1 MKLRKSSVYTGILAL
16 LVLSM
21 VGCGSAKGDSS
32 KLSSASSSSEA
43 ISETETDHDHEHA
56 HTKTPA
62 TEGIFDDSE
71 VADRSLSDWS
81 GEWQSV
87 FPYLKDGTLDEVFEH
102 KAEAGEKT
110 TEEYKEYYTIGYQTE
125 VEKIDIYDELISF
138 YQDGEWVAG
147 NYSYAGYKIL
157 TYESGKKGVRY
168 LFDKVEGDEKA
179 PRSVQFSDHIIAPE
193 KSAHY
198 HIYFGDTSQEELLK
212 EMDNWPTY
220 YPASLSADDIVHEML
235 YH

>member
-1 MKLRKSSVYTGILAL
+1 MKKSSVYTGILAL
-16 LVLSM
+16 LVLSI
-21 VGCGSAKGDSS
+21 VGCRSADEASP
-32 KLSSASSSSEA
+32 KLSSAPSSSET
-43 ISETETDHDHEHA
+43 ISEAESEHDHDHT

-62 TEGIFDDSE
+62 AEGIFEDSE
-71 VADRSLSDWS
+71 VMDRSLSDWS

-87 FPYLKDGTLDEVFEH
+87 FPYLMDGTLDEVFEH
-102 KAEAGEKT
+102 KAEDGERT
-110 TEEYKEYYTIGYQTE
+110 AEEYKKYYTIGYQTE
-125 VEKIDIYDELISF
+125 VEKIDIYDGLISF

-147 NYSYAGYKIL
+147 NYDYAGYKIL

-168 LFDKVEGDEKA
+168 LFDKVDGDEKA
-179 PRSVQFSDHIIAPE
+179 PQSVQFSDHIIAPE

-198 HIYFGDTSQEELLK
+198 HIYFGDTTQEELLK

-220 YPASLSADDIVHEML
+220 YPASLAADDIVHEML